1 MRDKILVVDDMQT
14 NRQTIIDI
22 LQDAYVVLEASNGME
37 ALKTV
42 EEQLG
47 EIAAIFLDINM
58 PEMNGITFLKS
69 MDEKNYLGAFPVLVV
84 SSEQSVEQIAECF
97 EYGASDYIRK
107 PVNTEFV
114 KQRLDKLLSLYE
126 QRNDYKEKAYKQ
138 NLALRKQYR
147 LLKQQAIQLKKNQEN
162 IINILGTVVEYRNL
176 EGRMHT
182 TRVKGFTKILGI
194 YMMKL
199 YPEYGLTGDK
209 IKAIASA
216 AVLHDIGKVMLSDAV
231 LLKPGKLTP
240 EEFEYVKSHS
250 VKGYD
255 IVESIADMLEDD
267 YVQYCKEVVRWHH
280 EKYDGSGY
288 PDGLQK
294 EEIPISAQLVSISDC
309 FESLLSESVYKGAI
323 PFEEAYNMILQGEC
337 GMFSYKLLECFR
349 KAKNDL
355 EKYAKQVEKSME
367 ETSIPTETEI

>member
-1 MRDKILVVDDMQT
+1 MRNKILIVDDVKM
-14 NRQTIIDI
+14 NRQVLIDI
-22 LQDAYVVLEASNGME
+22 LQDTYVVTEASNGIE
-37 ALKTV
+37 ALKIV
-42 EEQLG
+42 EEQIN

-58 PEMNGITFLKS
+58 PEMDGITFLKC
-69 MDEKNYLGAFPVLVV
+69 MNEKKYLGAFPVLVV
-84 SSEQSVEQIAECF
+84 TSEQSVDQVAECF
-97 EYGASDYIRK
+97 ENGASDYIRK
-107 PVNTEFV
+107 PVNTDFV
-114 KQRLDKLLSLYE
+114 KHRLNKLLSLFE
-126 QRNDYKEKAYKQ
+126 QKNDYEEKVNKQ
-138 NLALRKQYR
+138 NLALRKQYS
-147 LLKQQAIQLKKNQEN
+147 LLKQQAIRLKKNQEN

-199 YPEYGLTGDK
+199 YPEYELTGEK
-209 IKAIASA
+209 LNAIAA
-216 AVLHDIGKVMLSDAV
+216 ASVLHDVGKVMLSDEV

-250 VKGYD
+250 IKGYD
-255 IVESIADMLEDD
+255 IVNSIVDMLDD
-267 YVQYCKEVVRWHH
+267 EYARYSKEIVRWHH

-294 EEIPISAQLVSISDC
+294 DEIPISAQLVSIADC

-349 KAKNDL
+349 KAKNDM
-355 EKYAKQVEKSME
+355 EKYSKKIEKSMV
-367 ETSIPTETEI
+367 ETSNPSNM

>member
-1 MRDKILVVDDMQT
+1 MRNKILVVDDSRL
-14 NRQTIIDI
+14 NRQVLIDI
-22 LQDAYVVLEASNGME
+22 LQNNYTVAEAENGLQ
-37 ALKTV
+37 ALQIV
-42 EEQLG
+42 EEQME
-47 EIAAIFLDINM
+47 EIAAVFLDINM
-58 PEMNGITFLKS
+58 PEMDGIAFLKNMS
-69 MDEKNYLGAFPVLVV
+69 EKECLGAFPVLVV
-84 SSEQSVEQIAECF
+84 TSEQSVEQVAECF

-107 PVNTEFV
+107 PVNKEFV
-114 KQRLDKLLSLYE
+114 LQRLHKLLELFEQKNEFKERLDK
-126 QRNDYKEKAYKQ
+126 QT
-138 NLALRKQYR
+138 LAIRSQYR
-147 LLKQQAIQLKKNQEN
+147 LLKQQALKLKKNQEN

-199 YPEYGLTGDK
+199 YPEYELNGAK
-209 IKAIASA
+209 INVIAA
-216 AVLHDIGKVMLSDAV
+216 ASVLHDVGKVMLSDEV
-231 LLKPGKLTP
+231 LLKPGKLTE

-250 VKGYD
+250 VKGCD
-255 IVESIADMLEDD
+255 IVESIADMLDEE
-267 YVQYCKEVVRWHH
+267 YARYCREIVRWHH

-294 EEIPISAQLVSISDC
+294 DEIPISAQLVSIADC

-349 KAKNDL
+349 KAKGDM
-355 EKYAKQVEKSME
+355 EKYIKNTEKSMI
-367 ETSIPTETEI
+367 ETSIPSNM